1 MPVKTGHATITV
13 RQRGVHQDAGAECGE
28 EGLREGTMRKLAT
41 ASIAYLLAACAQSP
55 PTADPP
61 KEQPQV
67 GRYVIVHSPQIERD
81 TVLLDTATGKTWE
94 AVTFTDLEDGPTAW
108 RPMARTDD
116 EDEMNELRSDHPP
129 KGMKT
134 K

>member
-1 MPVKTGHATITV
+1 MSLSPNRGASTIALLLLSCGRQFVRIREEGMPVKTGHATITV

-81 TVLLDTATGKTWE
+81 TVLLDTA
-94 AVTFTDLEDGPTAW
+94 
-108 RPMARTDD
+108 
-116 EDEMNELRSDHPP
+116 
-129 KGMKT
+129 
-134 K
+134 